1 MGTRN
6 PTSLSR
12 VLKRGKQTSVSREVR
27 TRYPEKVCPGGQ
39 GNEDKKSRKCLHW
52 VIRKILAK
60 VCLGNGDKKFIKSA
74 LTRNVAKVYLEYCG
88 QEIQLKYALG
98 NEDKESRKLS
108 LENCGQ
114 GIKQM
119 SVLCNEGKESSKSA
133 LGSGNKKSS
142 KYLLLIMRKKNPIN
156 V

>member
-1 MGTRN
+1 M
-6 PTSLSR
+6 
-12 VLKRGKQTSVSREVR
+12 
-27 TRYPEKVCPGGQ
+27 
-39 GNEDKKSRKCLHW
+39 HW

-60 VCLGNGDKKFIKSA
+60 VCLGNGDKKIIKSA

-88 QEIQLKYALG
+88 QEIQLKSALG
-98 NEDKESRKLS
+98 NEDKESRKFV

-119 SVLCNEGKESSKSA
+119 SVLGNEGKQSSKSN

-142 KYLLLIMRKKNPIN
+142 KCLPLIMRRRNPIN

>member
-1 MGTRN
+1 MFA
-6 PTSLSR
+6 L
-12 VLKRGKQTSVSREVR
+12 
-27 TRYPEKVCPGGQ
+27 
-39 GNEDKKSRKCLHW
+39 GNKKKSSKSL
-52 VIRKILAK
+52 
-60 VCLGNGDKKFIKSA
+60 LGNGDKKLSKSA
-74 LTRNVAKVYLEYCG
+74 LKRNVAKIYLQYCG
-88 QEIQLKYALG
+88 QEIQLKSALG
-98 NEDKESRKLS
+98 NEDKESRKFS

-119 SVLCNEGKESSKSA
+119 SVLGNEGKESSKSA